1 MAFLQARMESGIDLI
16 LDLNN
21 IDNILKKVD
30 LVITGEGRIDR
41 QTLMG
46 KTPYGVAR
54 RARKFKVP
62 VIGIAGSVES
72 EVMSDLN
79 QYFTAVFSIIKE
91 AVSLEEAMANSQEWL
106 QLTSQQVLQVQKLTA
121 KNIL

>member
-1 MAFLQARMESGIDLI
+1 M
-16 LDLNN
+16 
-21 IDNILKKVD
+21 D

>member
-1 MAFLQARMESGIDLI
+1 M
-16 LDLNN
+16 
-21 IDNILKKVD
+21 
-30 LVITGEGRIDR
+30 
-41 QTLMG
+41 
-46 KTPYGVAR
+46 
-54 RARKFKVP
+54 P